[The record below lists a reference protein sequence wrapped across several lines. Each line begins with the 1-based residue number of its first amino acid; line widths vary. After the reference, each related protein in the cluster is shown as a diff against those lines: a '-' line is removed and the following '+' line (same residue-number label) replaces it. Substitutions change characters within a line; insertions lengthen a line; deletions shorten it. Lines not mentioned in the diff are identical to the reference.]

1 MIYNKLLE
9 NIILPMGD
17 LILNTSYIKRLR
29 YWKRIDQ
36 LSYNEIIEEQRL
48 SLKRILKLANEKTI
62 FYKGVELIG
71 DNPYSWIEKFPVLT
85 KKMLNDNIDK
95 LLTEEKSTL
104 IKFST
109 SGSSGYRTDIYMNEE
124 DLSSFRAG
132 NTRWWEWCGY
142 KIGSNLLQTG
152 MTLDRK
158 FIKRTKDFLFR
169 TVYINAFSL
178 SEKEMHKVFNKVK
191 NKNYYLLGYAS
202 SLNVLAEFAIKEN
215 IKVEFKGVISLGDK
229 LFSYYKKNIYKA
241 FNAKLIETYGTSEGF
256 LIACQY
262 DLDYLYINSAQVY
275 LELLDEYNRPV
286 EDGEIGNVVVTRL
299 DNSAMPL
306 IRYKIGDLAI
316 KLPKEE
322 YPLGRKLD
330 YPLLKKVIGRDTDVV
345 ILPDNRKLIVHSF
358 TGIFE
363 YFEEIKQFKVIQYN
377 NSGITIE
384 YVKGD
389 NYQIEVLDKIL
400 KKLQAIIL
408 DFNFK
413 IYFKEVLEIKAT
425 KSGKPQIVES
435 HIKSLKNE

>member
-1 MIYNKLLE
+1 MIYNKLIE
-9 NIILPMGD
+9 SIILPIGD
-17 LILNTSYIKRLR
+17 FFLKTTYIKRLK
-29 YWKRIDQ
+29 YWRSID
-36 LSYNEIIEEQRL
+36 SL
-48 SLKRILKLANEKTI
+48 SLKDINKVQKKSLQRVLELANKKLKLYEQIK
-62 FYKGVELIG
+62 FEG
-71 DNPYSWIEKFPVLT
+71 DDPYIWLKEFPILT
-85 KKMLNDNIDK
+85 KKKLNENIDN
-95 LLTEEKSTL
+95 LLTEDKKGL
-104 IKFST
+104 HKFST
-109 SGSSGYRTDIYMNEE
+109 SGSSGIRAEIYMNNE

-132 NTRWWEWCGY
+132 NTRWWEWGGY
-142 KIGSNLLQTG
+142 KIGDNLLQTG
-152 MTLDRK
+152 MTPNRK
-158 FIKRTKDFLFR
+158 ALKGIKDVLFK
-169 TVYINAFSL
+169 TLYVSAFAL
-178 SEKEMHKVFNKVK
+178 SEEQMYKILNKVK
-191 NKNYYLLGYAS
+191 DKNYYLLGYAS
-202 SLNVLAEFAIKEN
+202 SLNILAEFAIDKG
-215 IKVEFKGVISLGDK
+215 IPIEFNSVISLGDK
-229 LFSYYKKNIYKA
+229 LFSHYKKNIKKA
-241 FNAKLIETYGTSEGF
+241 FNSNIIETYGSSEGF

-275 LELLDEYNRPV
+275 LELLDENNRPV
-286 EDGEIGNVVVTRL
+286 EDGEIGYVVVTRL

-322 YPLGRKLD
+322 YPTSRKLD

-377 NSGITIE
+377 NLGITIE
-384 YVKGD
+384 YVKGK
-389 NYQIEVLDKIL
+389 NYQTEVLDKIL